1 MVMVIV
7 TLMVMAMVMVTVMVM
22 EMEMV
27 MPWVKV
33 TGTVKCHFVTT
44 TGRLKKEMEE
54 EEEARNT
61 LTE

>member
-7 TLMVMAMVMVTVMVM
+7 TLMVMAMVMVTLMV
-22 EMEMV
+22 MEMV

>member
-1 MVMVIV
+1 MVMVTV
-7 TLMVMAMVMVTVMVM
+7 TLTVMAMVMVAVMV
-22 EMEMV
+22 MEMV

-54 EEEARNT
+54 EEEARST